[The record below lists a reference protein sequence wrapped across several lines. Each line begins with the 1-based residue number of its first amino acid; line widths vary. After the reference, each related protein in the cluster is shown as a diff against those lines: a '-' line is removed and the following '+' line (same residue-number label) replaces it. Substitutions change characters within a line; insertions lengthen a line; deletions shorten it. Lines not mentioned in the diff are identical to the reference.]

1 MADRPLE
8 LPTSIF
14 WSRAIQLRGFRKRTS
29 FCSTFCARSSRL
41 GSVKPKTVEAGMP
54 PAIPDTQQPHGCRY
68 RIIPRSLAAARAR
81 DSIAGARSPLNFQ
94 SRILRFYRE
103 LDRSTYKHHRTPQDV
118 SVAFLVQPDTSA
130 LEQSAFSGHPTRQA
144 PALRRSIL

>member
-8 LPTSIF
+8 LPMSIF

-41 GSVKPKTVEAGMP
+41 GSVKIKTVEGGVP
-54 PAIPDTQQPHGCRY
+54 PAIPDTQQHRHGCRY
-68 RIIPRSLAAARAR
+68 RIIPLSLAVARAR

-94 SRILRFYRE
+94 SRILKFYRE
-103 LDRSTYKHHRTPQDV
+103 
-118 SVAFLVQPDTSA
+118 
-130 LEQSAFSGHPTRQA
+130 
-144 PALRRSIL
+144 